1 MGELIPIFGILFTFG
16 TPVAIMAII
25 FNSPKAKV
33 KAEIMRK
40 QALAQLED
48 KRGLISAV
56 KNEELE
62 LTVNDQ
68 QKRLDQLEDEVRFLR
83 KLLDDRPR
91 S

>member
-1 MGELIPIFGILFTFG
+1 MDITGII
-16 TPVAIMAII
+16 AILAPFLTAVTIVGFVI
-25 FNSPKAKV
+25 NSPKAKV

-40 QALAQLED
+40 EALAQLED

-62 LTVNDQ
+62 LTMNDQ

-83 KLLDDRPR
+83 KLLDDRSR